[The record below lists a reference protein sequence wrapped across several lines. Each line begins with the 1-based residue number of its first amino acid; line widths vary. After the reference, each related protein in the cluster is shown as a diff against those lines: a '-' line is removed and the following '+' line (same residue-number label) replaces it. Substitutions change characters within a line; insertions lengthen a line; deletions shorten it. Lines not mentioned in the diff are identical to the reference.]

1 MLYVEHHIPSL
12 LITHYIEILT
22 YTQSTAMVLALALHK
37 RYTEMD
43 STYDPINGHILP
55 SFPLHRSRFIM
66 TRSDFIR
73 KHHDLSIFSIDS
85 HAMVRADSVPMQ
97 RAFNEICSEPG
108 FEAFLDATLER
119 IGAIESLARTKELTF
134 KDLWEGGKY
143 RITTRDTKGREQ
155 GVVEIETVAK
165 ESEEEEEKEKEEK
178 VEPDETRQHLT
189 PPNYRPS

>member
-1 MLYVEHHIPSL
+1 
-12 LITHYIEILT
+12 
-22 YTQSTAMVLALALHK
+22 MVLALALHK
-37 RYTEMD
+37 RYNEMD
-43 STYDPINGHILP
+43 TTYDPKNRHILP
-55 SFPLHRSRFIM
+55 SFPLHRSRFVM

-119 IGAIESLARTKELTF
+119 IGAIESLGRTKELTF

-143 RITTRDTKGREQ
+143 KITTRDTKGREM
-155 GVVEIETVAK
+155 GVEEMETVAK
-165 ESEEEEEKEKEEK
+165 KHEEEGKEDEK
-178 VEPDETRQHLT
+178 VEADETRQHLT
-189 PPNYRPS
+189 PPNYRPE